1 VRRHTVPRHPRPA
14 RVGRSVTAVSHAD
27 TARKLAP
34 KIEPRR
40 AEIERGRRLPPDLVA
55 QLAEAGLFN
64 LCVPR
69 AYGGGEIEPEA
80 FVETL
85 EAVARA
91 DGSTGWCV
99 MIGATS
105 GMVAA
110 YLPDDEARV
119 IYGAAPDVVTGG
131 VFAPR
136 GTATPV
142 DGGFRMNGR
151 WAFAS
156 GSQHCAWLMGGCLVR
171 GADAADGARAGRVDG
186 PDARLLLLPAAEV
199 EILDTWTVAGLCG
212 TGSHDMVVTDV
223 FVPASRAVSL
233 VTDPPRQRGP
243 LYAFPLFGLLAVG
256 IASVALG
263 LGRAAVDELAALAG
277 VKLPT
282 GSRRRLAQRSAVQA
296 DVAKAEARLRSGR
309 AFLLDA
315 VGTAWT
321 VARTGDAISLE
332 QRALLR
338 TAATHATREAAAAV
352 DLAYEAGGGTSVY
365 ATSPLQR
372 HFRDVHVVTQHVMV
386 APATYELAGRVLLG
400 IPTDTTLL

>member
-1 VRRHTVPRHPRPA
+1 M
-14 RVGRSVTAVSHAD
+14 TAVPYAD
-27 TARKLAP
+27 TARKLVST
-34 KIEPRR
+34 IEPRR
-40 AEIERGRRLPPDLVA
+40 AEIERGRRLPIDLVA

-69 AYGGGEIEPEA
+69 LFGGGEIEPEDL
-80 FVETL
+80 VETI

-91 DGSTGWCV
+91 DGSTAWCV

-105 GMVAA
+105 GMLAA
-110 YLPDDEARV
+110 YLPDDEARA
-119 IYGAAPDVVTGG
+119 IYGPGVVTGG

-156 GSQHCAWLMGGCLVR
+156 GSQHCAWLMGGCLVQS
-171 GADAADGARAGRVDG
+171 GDG
-186 PDARLLLLPAAEV
+186 PDAPADGAPDARVLLLPAAEV

-212 TGSHDMVVTDV
+212 TGSHDMVVTDA

-233 VTDPPRQRGP
+233 VTESPRQPGP

-256 IASVALG
+256 IAAVALG
-263 LGRAAVDELAALAG
+263 LGRAAVDELTDLAG
-277 VKLPT
+277 VKVPT
-282 GSRRRLAQRSAVQA
+282 GSRRRLAQRGAVQA
-296 DVAKAEARLRSGR
+296 EVAQAEARLRSGR

-315 VGTAWT
+315 VGAAWT
-321 VARTGDAISLE
+321 SACAGDAISLE

-338 TAATHATREAAAAV
+338 TAATHATREAAATV
-352 DLAYEAGGGTSVY
+352 DLAYEAGGGTSIY
-365 ATSPLQR
+365 ASSPLQR

-386 APATYELAGRVLLG
+386 APPTYELAGRVLLG
-400 IPTDTTLL
+400 IPTDTSLL

>member
-1 VRRHTVPRHPRPA
+1 M
-14 RVGRSVTAVSHAD
+14 TAVPHAD
-27 TARKLAP
+27 TARDLASI
-34 KIEPRR
+34 IEPRR
-40 AEIERGRRLPPDLVA
+40 AEIERGRRIPPDLVA
-55 QLAEAGLFN
+55 QLAAAGLFD

-69 AYGGGEIEPEA
+69 AYGGGEVEPEVL
-80 FVETL
+80 VETL

-105 GMVAA
+105 GMLAA
-110 YLPDDEARV
+110 YLPDDEARA
-119 IYGAAPDVVTGG
+119 IYGAGVVTGG

-136 GTATPV
+136 GTASPV
-142 DGGFRMNGR
+142 DGGFRMSGR

-156 GSQHCAWLMGGCLVR
+156 GSQHCAWLMGGCLVV
-171 GADAADGARAGRVDG
+171 GADGAG
-186 PDARLLLLPAAEV
+186 PDARLLLLPADKV
-199 EILDTWTVAGLCG
+199 EIVDTWTVAGLCG
-212 TGSHDMVVTDV
+212 TGSHDMVVDGA

-233 VTDPPRQRGP
+233 TTDPPRQAGA

-263 LGRAAVDELAALAG
+263 LGRAAVDELMSLAG
-277 VKLPT
+277 AKVPT
-282 GSRRRLAQRSAVQA
+282 GSRRPLAQRSAVQA
-296 DVAKAEARLRSGR
+296 QVAQAEARLRSGR

-315 VGTAWT
+315 VGGAWAS
-321 VARTGDAISLE
+321 ARAGDAISLE

-400 IPTDTTLL
+400 IPSDTAML

>member
-1 VRRHTVPRHPRPA
+1 MPY
-14 RVGRSVTAVSHAD
+14 AD
-27 TARKLAP
+27 TARKLAST
-34 KIEPRR
+34 IEPRR

-55 QLAEAGLFN
+55 QLAGAGLFN

-69 AYGGGEIEPEA
+69 AYGGGEIEPA
-80 FVETL
+80 DLVETI

-110 YLPDDEARV
+110 YLPDDEARA
-119 IYGAAPDVVTGG
+119 IYRSSDVVTGG

-142 DGGFRMNGR
+142 EGGFRMNGR

-156 GSQHCAWLMGGCLVR
+156 GSQHCAWLMGGCLV
-171 GADAADGARAGRVDG
+171 GGADGARGGDG
-186 PDARLLLLPAAEV
+186 APDGAPDARLLLLPTGEV

-212 TGSHDMVVTDV
+212 TGSHDMVVTDA
-223 FVPASRAVSL
+223 FVPAGRAVSL
-233 VTDPPRQRGP
+233 VTEPPRQRGA
-243 LYAFPLFGLLAVG
+243 LYAFPLFGLLALG
-256 IASVALG
+256 IAAVALG
-263 LGRAAVDELAALAG
+263 LGRAAVDELTDLAG
-277 VKLPT
+277 VKVPT

-296 DVAKAEARLRSGR
+296 DVARAEARLRSGR

-315 VGTAWT
+315 VGAAW
-321 VARTGDAISLE
+321 ASACAGDDISLE

-338 TAATHATREAAAAV
+338 TAATHATREAAATV
-352 DLAYEAGGGTSVY
+352 DLAYEAGGGSSIY
-365 ATSPLQR
+365 ASSPLQR

-386 APATYELAGRVLLG
+386 APATYELTGRVLLG
-400 IPTDTTLL
+400 IPTDTTML

>member
-1 VRRHTVPRHPRPA
+1 
-14 RVGRSVTAVSHAD
+14 VTAVPHAD
-27 TARKLAP
+27 TARKLAST
-34 KIEPRR
+34 IEARR

-64 LCVPR
+64 LCVPQV
-69 AYGGGEIEPEA
+69 YGGGEIEPEDL
-80 FVETL
+80 VETI

-105 GMVAA
+105 GMLAA
-110 YLPDDEARV
+110 YLPDDEAHA
-119 IYGAAPDVVTGG
+119 IYGADVVTGG

-136 GTATPV
+136 GTAIPV

-156 GSQHCAWLMGGCLVR
+156 GSQHCAWLMGGCLVG
-171 GADAADGARAGRVDG
+171 GADG
-186 PDARLLLLPAAEV
+186 PDAPADGPPDARVLLLPAAEV

-212 TGSHDMVVTDV
+212 TGSHDMVVTDA

-233 VTDPPRQRGP
+233 VTDPPRQPGP

-256 IASVALG
+256 IAAVALG
-263 LGRAAVDELAALAG
+263 LGRAAVDELTDLAG
-277 VKLPT
+277 VKVPT
-282 GSRRRLAQRSAVQA
+282 GSRRRLAQRGAVQA
-296 DVAKAEARLRSGR
+296 EVAQAEARLRAGR

-315 VGTAWT
+315 VGAAW
-321 VARTGDAISLE
+321 ASACAGDAISLE

-352 DLAYEAGGGTSVY
+352 DRAYEAGGGTSIY
-365 ATSPLQR
+365 ASSPLQR

-386 APATYELAGRVLLG
+386 APPTYELAGRVLLG

>member
-1 VRRHTVPRHPRPA
+1 MPRHHAVRA
-14 RVGRSVTAVSHAD
+14 VGRSVTAVSDAD

-34 KIEPRR
+34 VIEPRR
-40 AEIERGRRLPPDLVA
+40 AEIEHGRRLPPDLVA
-55 QLAEAGLFN
+55 RLAEAGLFK

-80 FVETL
+80 LVETL
-85 EAVARA
+85 EAVARV

-110 YLPDDEARV
+110 YLPDEEARA
-119 IYGAAPDVVTGG
+119 IYGAPDVVTGG

-136 GTATPV
+136 GTATSV
-142 DGGFRMNGR
+142 DGGFRMTGR
-151 WAFAS
+151 WPFAS

-171 GADAADGARAGRVDG
+171 DADGVDGARDGSGDRDGG
-186 PDARLLLLPAAEV
+186 PDARLLLLPADEV

-212 TGSHDMVVTDV
+212 TGSHDMVVNDA
-223 FVPASRAVSL
+223 FVPASRAVSI
-233 VTDPPRQRGP
+233 VADPPRQQGA
-243 LYAFPLFGLLAVG
+243 LYAFPIFGLLAVG
-256 IASVALG
+256 IAAVALG
-263 LGRAAVDELAALAG
+263 LGRAAIDELTDLAG
-277 VKLPT
+277 AKVPT
-282 GSRRRLAQRSAVQA
+282 GSRRRLAQRGAVQA
-296 DVAKAEARLRSGR
+296 DVARAEARLRSGR

-315 VGTAWT
+315 VGAAWT
-321 VARTGDAISLE
+321 SARAGDAISLD

-338 TAATHATREAAAAV
+338 TAATHATREAATAV
-352 DLAYEAGGGTSVY
+352 DIAYDAGGGTSVY

-386 APATYELAGRVLLG
+386 APATFELAGRVLLG
-400 IPTDTTLL
+400 IPTDTALL

>member
-1 VRRHTVPRHPRPA
+1 
-14 RVGRSVTAVSHAD
+14 VTAVPHAD
-27 TARKLAP
+27 TARKLAST
-34 KIEPRR
+34 IELRS

-69 AYGGGEIEPEA
+69 AYGGGEIEPDD

-110 YLPDDEARV
+110 YLPDDEARA
-119 IYGAAPDVVTGG
+119 IYGAPDVVTGG

-171 GADAADGARAGRVDG
+171 GADGADADVGRDG
-186 PDARLLLLPAAEV
+186 VPDPKLLLLPAAEV

-223 FVPASRAVSL
+223 FVPESRAVSL

-256 IASVALG
+256 IAAVALG
-263 LGRAAVDELAALAG
+263 LGRAAVDELTSLAG
-277 VKLPT
+277 VKTPT

-296 DVAKAEARLRSGR
+296 DVAQAEARLRAGR
-309 AFLLDA
+309 SFLLDA
-315 VGTAWT
+315 VGAAWT
-321 VARTGDAISLE
+321 SAGAGDAISLE

-386 APATYELAGRVLLG
+386 APPTYELAGRVLLG
-400 IPTDTTLL
+400 MPTDTTML

>member
-1 VRRHTVPRHPRPA
+1 M
-14 RVGRSVTAVSHAD
+14 TAVPYAD
-27 TARKLAP
+27 TARKLVST
-34 KIEPRR
+34 IEPRR
-40 AEIERGRRLPPDLVA
+40 AEIERGRRLPIDLVA

-69 AYGGGEIEPEA
+69 LFGGGEIEPEDL
-80 FVETL
+80 VETI

-91 DGSTGWCV
+91 DGSTAWCV

-105 GMVAA
+105 GMLAA
-110 YLPDDEARV
+110 YLPDDEARA
-119 IYGAAPDVVTGG
+119 IYGPGVVTGG

-156 GSQHCAWLMGGCLVR
+156 GSQHCAWLMGGCLVQS
-171 GADAADGARAGRVDG
+171 GDGPETPADGA
-186 PDARLLLLPAAEV
+186 PDARVLLLPAAEV

-212 TGSHDMVVTDV
+212 TGSHDMVVTDA

-233 VTDPPRQRGP
+233 VTESPRQPGP

-256 IASVALG
+256 IAAVALG
-263 LGRAAVDELAALAG
+263 LGRAAVDELTDLAG
-277 VKLPT
+277 VKVPT
-282 GSRRRLAQRSAVQA
+282 GSRRRLAQRDAVQA
-296 DVAKAEARLRSGR
+296 DVAQAEARLRSGR

-315 VGTAWT
+315 VGAAWT
-321 VARTGDAISLE
+321 SACAGDAISLE

-338 TAATHATREAAAAV
+338 TAATHATREAAATV
-352 DLAYEAGGGTSVY
+352 DLAYEAGGGTSIY
-365 ATSPLQR
+365 ASSPLQR

-386 APATYELAGRVLLG
+386 APPTYELAGRVLLG
-400 IPTDTTLL
+400 IPTDTSLL